1 MFEDPPD
8 EIHFRWSKNSVDNIR
23 NFAFIPLMFNFLNW
37 NPSYVVHQQ
46 KYEKQFLK
54 SCEFCMYKILKFQRI
69 DSKQYSDTSRAC
81 GGGTTFQLSD
91 TVQINSPIV
100 GQTYP
105 ANSDC
110 TWTLNIPGTIH
121 FTNFPFSKWQN
132 FLTDICIFEKIG

>member
-1 MFEDPPD
+1 MIE
-8 EIHFRWSKNSVDNIR
+8 
-23 NFAFIPLMFNFLNW
+23 
-37 NPSYVVHQQ
+37 
-46 KYEKQFLK
+46 
-54 SCEFCMYKILKFQRI
+54 ILKYQRI
-69 DSKQYSDTSRAC
+69 DSKQYLDTSRAC

-121 FTNFPFSKWQN
+121 FIHLKY
-132 FLTDICIFEKIG
+132 